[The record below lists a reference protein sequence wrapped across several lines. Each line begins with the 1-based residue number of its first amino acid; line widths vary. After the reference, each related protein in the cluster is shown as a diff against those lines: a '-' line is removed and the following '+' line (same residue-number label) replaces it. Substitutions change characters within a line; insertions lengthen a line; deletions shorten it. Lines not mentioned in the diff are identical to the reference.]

1 MTILED
7 LGAVVAG
14 LPFTIM
20 LTLAAFV
27 VGGLLGLPLC
37 AMRLSRNWVVS
48 SLAMALILTFRSI
61 PPIVWL
67 FIIFFGIGSGIMQ
80 LDPFTSAAIGLGLIT
95 AANMAEI
102 YRGSLSAI
110 HPGQWEASTVLN
122 LSARHKFT
130 DVIAPQLARIALPSA
145 TTYVIG
151 LMKDTAVASA
161 VGVHEIAYEAYHL
174 SQQTFRGLDI
184 FAAAGL
190 LYILISLPIAWLAR
204 WTDSR
209 LRAVVAR

>member
-1 MTILED
+1 MLDNLSTIMV
-7 LGAVVAG
+7 GI
-14 LPFTIM
+14 PFTIA
-20 LTLAAFV
+20 LTLASFLL
-27 VGGLLGLPLC
+27 GGVLGLPLC
-37 AMRLSRNWVVS
+37 AMRMSRNRLVS
-48 SLAMALILTFRSI
+48 FLATATILTFRAI

-67 FIIFFGIGSGIMQ
+67 FLIFFGVGSGTIQ

-110 HPGQWEASTVLN
+110 HAGQWEASTALN
-122 LSARHKFT
+122 LSARHQFV
-130 DVIAPQLARIALPSA
+130 DVIAPQLVRVALPSA
-145 TTYVIG
+145 TTYAIG

-161 VGVHEIAYEAYHL
+161 IGVHEIAYDAYHL

-184 FAAAGL
+184 YAAAGL
-190 LYILISLPIAWLAR
+190 LYIVISIPIAWLAR
-204 WTDSR
+204 WTDNR

>member
-1 MTILED
+1 MTLLAD
-7 LGAVVAG
+7 LSTVGAG
-14 LPFTIM
+14 IPFTLA
-20 LTLAAFV
+20 LTLASFAL
-27 VGGLLGLPLC
+27 GGLLGLPLC
-37 AMRLSRNWVVS
+37 GMRMSRNPV
-48 SLAMALILTFRSI
+48 LRLLGTMLILTFRSI

-67 FIIFFGIGSGIMQ
+67 FIIFFGIGSGYLQ

-110 HPGQWEASTVLN
+110 HVGQWEAATVLN
-122 LSARHKFT
+122 LSARHRFV

-161 VGVHEIAYEAYHL
+161 VGVHEVAYEAYHL

-184 FAAAGL
+184 YAAAGL

-204 WTDSR
+204 WTDAR
-209 LRAVVAR
+209 LRAAVAR